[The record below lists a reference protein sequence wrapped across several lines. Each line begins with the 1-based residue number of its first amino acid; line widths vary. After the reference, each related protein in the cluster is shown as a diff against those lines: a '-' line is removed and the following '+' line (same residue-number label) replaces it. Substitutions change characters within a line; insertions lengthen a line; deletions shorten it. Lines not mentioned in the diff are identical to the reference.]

1 MCLSYEMAK
10 EVKPSS
16 LNSGLITLEL
26 LLGPR
31 RAGIQMPDLT
41 ATENFFPNKKL
52 SNTNFWKKKKIPNE

>member
-10 EVKPSS
+10 KVKPSS

-31 RAGIQMPDLT
+31 RVGIQMPELM
-41 ATENFFPNKKL
+41 ATEKFFPNKK
-52 SNTNFWKKKKIPNE
+52 